1 MAGMFYSLQE
11 VAEKLKKTEEQIR
24 EIVKEG
30 RLREFRDGANLLF
43 KVDEVERLAS
53 ETGIVESPESS
64 DTAEAEDIEMSLAPD
79 DQQVQLS
86 DSDDIFADENEDTSV
101 LPIEQAEPTDKD
113 DISLVV
119 DTADQ
124 TSDVNELTDSDTII
138 DKSGIDIAETGID
151 ASGQSSAE
159 ELFED
164 TIAQAEPPVDEQADD
179 ILTETDIT
187 EGAEGTSL
195 EGFED
200 LLGETKTSG
209 AEPSLEEIED
219 DVSLDSFGSGSGLLD
234 LSLQADDTSLGG
246 ILDEIYTSD
255 DEADQA
261 SPTLGSE
268 AGIVADDDQMF
279 PETDQPVTAA
289 VLRTTFEPAPDTL
302 SNAFG
307 FMLILPILAVI
318 YTAIVTVA
326 GFNGVVPVILDKI
339 KIANIFWYILGGLSV
354 AAAVI
359 LVIGFS
365 MSSGGTAKPAKKT
378 KAKKAKR
385 KKK

>member
-119 DTADQ
+119 DTTDQ

-279 PETDQPVTAA
+279 PETDQPATAA